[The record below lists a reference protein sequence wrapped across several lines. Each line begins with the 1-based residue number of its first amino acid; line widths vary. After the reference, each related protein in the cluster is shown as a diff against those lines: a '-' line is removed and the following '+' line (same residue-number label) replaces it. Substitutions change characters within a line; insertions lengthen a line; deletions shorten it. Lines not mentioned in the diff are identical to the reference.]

1 MKVLLVDDHVL
12 FLEGLTNLLT
22 ANGIEVVGT
31 ANSGPAALL
40 QATSLQ
46 PDVIL
51 MDICMPKGDGIAA
64 TRAIKTR
71 FPGIKIVMLTVAQD
85 NAHLFEAIKAGA
97 SGYLL
102 KGLSREDFLTSL
114 AGLARGEAPLSPILA
129 AKLLAEFSQLEKKLS
144 AIETAAAQ
152 TASLTARQLD
162 ILKLAAKGYTYKEIG
177 QHFCLAESTIKYH
190 MGEITNRLHLKNRSQ
205 VLAFTASLNFG
216 IESTPSP
223 KKYS

>member
-1 MKVLLVDDHVL
+1 MKVLLVDDHIL
-12 FLEGLTNLLT
+12 FLEGLTSLLT
-22 ANGIEVVGT
+22 ANGIEVAGT
-31 ANSGPAALL
+31 ASSGPAALL
-40 QATSLQ
+40 QAEKLQ

-51 MDICMPKGDGIAA
+51 MDICMPQGDGIEA
-64 TRAIKTR
+64 TRAIKSR

-85 NAHLFEAIKAGA
+85 NTHLFEAIKAGA

-102 KGLSREDFLTSL
+102 KGLPKENFLASL

-129 AKLLAEFSQLEKKLS
+129 TKLLAEFSQLEQKVA
-144 AIETAAAQ
+144 AIETVAAQ
-152 TASLTARQLD
+152 TASLSTRQLD

-205 VLAFTASLNFG
+205 VLAFTASLNLG
-216 IESTPSP
+216 AEASAPQ
-223 KKYS
+223 KKYF

>member
-1 MKVLLVDDHVL
+1 MKVLLVDDHIL

-22 ANGIEVVGT
+22 ANGIEVAGT
-31 ANSGPAALL
+31 ASSGPAALL
-40 QATSLQ
+40 QAEKLQ

-51 MDICMPKGDGIAA
+51 MDICMPQGDGIEA
-64 TRAIKTR
+64 TRAIKSR

-85 NAHLFEAIKAGA
+85 NTHLFEAIKAGA

-102 KGLSREDFLTSL
+102 KGLPKENFLASL

-129 AKLLAEFSQLEKKLS
+129 TKLLAEFSQLEQKVA
-144 AIETAAAQ
+144 AIETVAAQ
-152 TASLTARQLD
+152 TASLSTRQLD

-205 VLAFTASLNFG
+205 VLAFTASLNLG
-216 IESTPSP
+216 AETSSP
-223 KKYS
+223 QKKYF